1 MKTRHFSIFL
11 YFIEYSI
18 LATNIGIVQI
28 NQVDTH
34 SFYSIGEV
42 DQDLDTEEADGV
54 MLSIRIVQD
63 DDVNIYERK
72 VFSLLE
78 MFGQMGGVY
87 EVIRL
92 TFELFVAF
100 FAKRLMMY
108 TLFSHIYYTEDHPP
122 NNSGAN
128 SQTHSP
134 VYPKETVNNTNIISL
149 NV

>member
-1 MKTRHFSIFL
+1 
-11 YFIEYSI
+11 
-18 LATNIGIVQI
+18 
-28 NQVDTH
+28 
-34 SFYSIGEV
+34 
-42 DQDLDTEEADGV
+42 

-92 TFELFVAF
+92 MFELFVAF

-108 TLFSHIYYTEDHPP
+108 TLFSHIYYTEDHLP

-128 SQTHSP
+128 SQNHSP
-134 VYPKETVNNTNIISL
+134 IYPKEAVNNSNIISL